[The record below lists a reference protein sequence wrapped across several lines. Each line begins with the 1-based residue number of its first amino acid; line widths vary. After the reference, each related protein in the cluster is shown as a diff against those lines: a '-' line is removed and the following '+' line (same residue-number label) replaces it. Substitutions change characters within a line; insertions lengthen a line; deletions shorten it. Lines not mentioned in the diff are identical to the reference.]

1 MSKSGNIASL
11 HKGKLSIRMLNRA
24 VYEHELDHMSH
35 KDTGREEVCK
45 IDVEHAASN
54 ESIVLKLGI
63 PGIFSQCQADFD
75 FVIPRTQTF
84 SFRTAS

>member
-1 MSKSGNIASL
+1 
-11 HKGKLSIRMLNRA
+11 MLNRA
-24 VYEHELDHMSH
+24 VNEPEHDHMSH

-45 IDVEHAASN
+45 IDVEHASN
-54 ESIVLKLGI
+54 ESKVLKLGI
-63 PGIFSQCQADFD
+63 SGIFSRCQADFD